1 MAVVARAGV
10 PFDLKSTALSGLAL
24 VLRTADLASLAVAM
38 AERFGH
44 TPGVFSHEPVVIDLS
59 ALAEESQAPLDFVS
73 LVGLLESHHLLPAG
87 VRGGTHEW
95 RQAALEVGLGDVSDD
110 PTSPF
115 PLADR
120 SQLTVSKPPPSP
132 APDPTA
138 APGPAPLAA
147 APGPAT
153 QPATAVAPM
162 TPPSVNSAPTSIAPT
177 LIVDKPLR
185 SGQQVYAKGGDLVVL
200 ATVNV
205 GAEVIADGSIHVY
218 GPLRGKA
225 VAGAKGNVDARIF
238 STCMEPQLLAIA
250 GTYRTTENPLPADVV
265 GRPAQIRLEGERLV
279 FEPLA

>member
-24 VLRTADLASLAVAM
+24 MVRHADLQGLAAEM
-38 AERFGH
+38 SERFGAN
-44 TPGVFSHEPVVIDLS
+44 PGVFAHEPVVIDFSL
-59 ALAEESQAPLDFVS
+59 LADDPEANIDFA
-73 LVGLLESHHLLPAG
+73 GLLELLERHRLLPAG
-87 VRGGTHEW
+87 VRGGSERL
-95 RQAALEVGLGDVSDD
+95 RQAALEVGLSDVAED
-110 PTSPF
+110 PTATVLARGVAQVEPVAPVSPS
-115 PLADR
+115 PSPEGASRAALALAAL
-120 SQLTVSKPPPSP
+120 QPSP
-132 APDPTA
+132 AA
-138 APGPAPLAA
+138 AP
-147 APGPAT
+147 
-153 QPATAVAPM
+153 
-162 TPPSVNSAPTSIAPT
+162 PPTGAPT
-177 LIVDKPLR
+177 LIVDKPMR

-225 VAGAKGNVDARIF
+225 VAGAKGNADARIF

-250 GTYRTTENPLPADVV
+250 GTYRTTENPLPADVI

>member
-1 MAVVARAGV
+1 MAVVARPGV

-24 VLRTADLASLAVAM
+24 LVRDPDLQWLAEQM
-38 AERFGH
+38 SERFGAS
-44 TPGVFSHEPVVIDLS
+44 PGVFAFEPVVIDLS
-59 ALAEESQAPLDFVS
+59 VLDQDHDASVDFAG
-73 LVGLLESHHLLPAG
+73 LVALLESHLLLPAG
-87 VRGGTHEW
+87 VRGGSERL
-95 RQAALEVGLGDVSDD
+95 RQAALAAGLSDVSE
-110 PTSPF
+110 
-115 PLADR
+115 
-120 SQLTVSKPPPSP
+120 
-132 APDPTA
+132 DPTA
-138 APGPAPLAA
+138 TVPSRGEPHVEPVSPVAAPRTPLMATSRLPGPADLRPPSTAAA
-147 APGPAT
+147 AP
-153 QPATAVAPM
+153 
-162 TPPSVNSAPTSIAPT
+162 IFAPT

-225 VAGAKGNVDARIF
+225 VAGAKGNVAARIF

-265 GRPAQIRLEGERLV
+265 GQTAQIRLEGDRLV

>member
-1 MAVVARAGV
+1 MAVTARAGV

-24 VLRTADLASLAVAM
+24 MVRHADLEGLAAAM
-38 AERFGH
+38 SERFGAS
-44 TPGVFSHEPVVIDLS
+44 PGVFAHEPVVIDLS
-59 ALAEESQAPLDFVS
+59 ILDDDPAAGIDFGG
-73 LVGLLESHHLLPAG
+73 LVDLLRSHLLLPVG
-87 VRGGTHEW
+87 IRGGSERL
-95 RQAALEVGLGDVSDD
+95 RQAALAVGLSAVSEDPTATAPARGELQVEPALPVSL
-110 PTSPF
+110 PTSPTS
-115 PLADR
+115 L
-120 SQLTVSKPPPSP
+120 V
-132 APDPTA
+132 APQ
-138 APGPAPLAA
+138 PLAA
-147 APGPAT
+147 PA
-153 QPATAVAPM
+153 
-162 TPPSVNSAPTSIAPT
+162 

-225 VAGAKGNVDARIF
+225 VAGAKGNTDARIF

-265 GRPAQIRLEGERLV
+265 GKPAQIRLEGERLV